1 MSVEEEESIY
11 KLQKEIAERKK
22 VSLVFR
28 VNRREN
34 DHQASSLTDKISIDT
49 MVLGQLTVC
58 LLMIK
63 RLTIYIYRKQ

>member
-22 VSLVFR
+22 VSLAFR
-28 VNRREN
+28 VNRRGN

-63 RLTIYIYRKQ
+63 RLIMYIYRKQ